1 MQKRFQHSVLALL
14 LASYLLVGVL
24 GHLPSLCQFFGFGT
38 GSYTLTQ
45 SRPSRPGTS
54 KVYWTQHKHIPA
66 TSRIVVPSPATLT
79 PPGFFHQEDSFCFI
93 NPDDNKLT
101 PHTLPYS
108 HESRAPP
115 VS

>member
-1 MQKRFQHSVLALL
+1 MQKRIQHSVLAFL

-45 SRPSRPGTS
+45 SKPSRPVTS
-54 KVYWTQHKHIPA
+54 KVYWTQYKHIPA
-66 TSRIVVPSPATLT
+66 ASRIVVPSPATLT
-79 PPGFFHQEDSFCFI
+79 APGFYHQEALFCFI
-93 NPDDNKLT
+93 NFDDSKLT
-101 PHTLPYS
+101 PHTLSYS
-108 HESRAPP
+108 HQSRAPP

>member
-1 MQKRFQHSVLALL
+1 MQKRIQHSVLALL

-24 GHLPSLCQFFGFGT
+24 GHLPSLYRFFGFGT

-45 SRPSRPGTS
+45 SKPSRPVTS
-54 KVYWTQHKHIPA
+54 KVYWTQYKHIAA
-66 TSRIVVPSPATLT
+66 TLRIVVPSPATLT
-79 PPGFFHQEDSFCFI
+79 APGFFHQEALFCFI
-93 NPDDNKLT
+93 NLDDSKLA

-108 HESRAPP
+108 HQSRAPP